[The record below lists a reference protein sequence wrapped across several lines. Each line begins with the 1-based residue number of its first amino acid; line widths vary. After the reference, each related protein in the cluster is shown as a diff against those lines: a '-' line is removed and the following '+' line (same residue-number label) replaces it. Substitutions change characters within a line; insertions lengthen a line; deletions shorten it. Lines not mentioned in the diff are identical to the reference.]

1 MRTTGD
7 IERATCSAAHAERF
21 AAGFVLPAHGYE
33 SDVAALRAIV
43 SLYSEA
49 ALDARRDYFAK
60 STADLL
66 DWQGK
71 LADAAD
77 KLGSAWAW
85 ATIRAGSLEEQLA
98 HLGDTYGNAAA
109 ADSDEHEAWAVRRAA
124 WLRLVANDVRARLAG
139 AMGRPLPTRS
149 LKRMGSRNDWTFSWW
164 RLPGQP
170 TLVRQPSSCYDP
182 RAVTWPSSELMSDV
196 TRSSSEA
203 GGSIVSTC
211 VT

>member
-1 MRTTGD
+1 MRLCGK
-7 IERATCSAAHAERF
+7 E
-21 AAGFVLPAHGYE
+21 PA
-33 SDVAALRAIV
+33 
-43 SLYSEA
+43 
-49 ALDARRDYFAK
+49 K
-60 STADLL
+60 LL

-149 LKRMGSRNDWTFSWW
+149 LTPAQEAERLNAQAAAACGPGVIPYVWVACACGALVQSREGAAKTCGACAARPMLDASE
-164 RLPGQP
+164 PPACVAG
-170 TLVRQPSSCYDP
+170 
-182 RAVTWPSSELMSDV
+182 AVET
-196 TRSSSEA
+196 A
-203 GGSIVSTC
+203 GDAS
-211 VT
+211 